1 MLMALALLD
10 EATDELL
17 LATEDGALEELCS
30 TLEEEDDSTEE
41 DVLEAEDKLETD
53 DKLDC
58 DDDAGGSLLEL
69 DEISVATLL
78 LELLCGGSTITELA
92 LALEEETSTT
102 DTELLDSELLNAEL
116 LEEDGSDEE
125 DELG

>member
-1 MLMALALLD
+1 MLIALALLD

-30 TLEEEDDSTEE
+30 ILEEDDSTEE
-41 DVLEAEDKLETD
+41 DELEAEDKLKTD

-58 DDDAGGSLLEL
+58 DDDDGGSLLEL

-78 LELLCGGSTITELA
+78 LELLCGGSTITELV

-102 DTELLDSELLNAEL
+102 DAELLDSELLNAEL
-116 LEEDGSDEE
+116 LVDDGSDEE
-125 DELG
+125 DELD